1 MKKFVVL
8 KDNREIEVKKVAD
21 IADLFEKGSIYGLL
35 ILDTPLGK
43 ISFWYDDEGLYKD
56 TEINYN
62 ASLLGNYNCF
72 VGDIILSKN
81 EQKDGELNDVGFLE
95 EEIEVIR
102 ESIDYLNEKYKD
114 ILLKRPSTE
123 YQIISSDEL

>member
-56 TEINYN
+56 TEVNYN

-72 VGDIILSKN
+72 VGDIILSKS
-81 EQKDGELNDVGFLE
+81 EQKGGELNDVGFLE
-95 EEIEVIR
+95 EEIEVII
-102 ESIDYLNEKYKD
+102 EVIDYLNEEYKD
-114 ILLKRPSTE
+114 VVLKRPSTE
-123 YQIISSDEL
+123 YQVISLDE